1 MMGGRRG
8 PPRGGDV
15 VEFTE
20 QDIAAM
26 YDELRRAVRG
36 TRFGLA
42 GTLSGTALTNE
53 ALARLLR
60 QARPDEAA
68 REAKA
73 PLVFA
78 SKEHLL
84 RSFFQAVRSAR
95 IAHYWRQKRHNPVD
109 VLRTN
114 VLLWSVEGAARF
126 PELED
131 ALDLDAIGVVHRLV
145 EELRDDEN
153 VAARE
158 RVARVIELRVLG
170 GVPKA
175 EAAALLGV
183 ARSTVDLDHAFFR
196 RWASV
201 RVQHDRQEV
210 ARALARLRAD
220 PNVRDREAIAQAAE
234 LALFEYL
241 PESRVAAQVGRSAGE
256 VRRWLAFVRGYVDG
270 EAPKEH

>member
-1 MMGGRRG
+1 V
-8 PPRGGDV
+8 D
-15 VEFTE
+15 FSE
-20 QDIAAM
+20 QDVAAM

-36 TRFGLA
+36 TRFGND

-53 ALARLLR
+53 ALARLFR
-60 QARPDEAA
+60 RARPDAEARDA
-68 REAKA
+68 RA

-78 SKEHLL
+78 SKEHLV

-95 IAHYWRQKRHNPVD
+95 IAHYWKGKRHNPVD

-126 PELED
+126 PEIEEALDVD
-131 ALDLDAIGVVHRLV
+131 ALGVLHRLV
-145 EELRDDEN
+145 EELRDDEH

-158 RVARVIELRVLG
+158 RVARVVELRVLG
-170 GVPKA
+170 GLPKA
-175 EAAALLGV
+175 ETATLLGV

-201 RVQHDRQEV
+201 RVQHDRLQV
-210 ARALARLRAD
+210 SRALARLRAD
-220 PNVRDREAIAQAAE
+220 PNVKDREAIAQAAE

-241 PESRVAAQVGRSAGE
+241 PEPRVAARLGRSAAE
-256 VRRWLAFVRGYVDG
+256 VRRWLAFLRGYVEG
-270 EAPKEH
+270 APEA